1 MTGFT
6 LVVIRVETVA
16 DALPKDFDFEV
27 DTYAQ
32 RVQQAECET
41 EKDERYTPVLKCF
54 CLNTLND

>member
-54 CLNTLND
+54 YTLND